1 MSDIQPGTPKK
12 KRKGLIVLGIILA
25 VLVVV
30 IGGCA
35 VLVAVVFSKSGDS
48 VDQANNAKTG
58 LVDGSYTMAPN
69 VKIVLSDKCSFG
81 GEVYDVDNAA
91 MGSKTVVGAGEQCAL
106 GTDTSVVAFTVTGG
120 EAEIISVR

>member
-35 VLVAVVFSKSGDS
+35 VLFAVVFSNAN
-48 VDQANNAKTG
+48 VDVADNARTG
-58 LVDGSYTMAPN
+58 LVDGSYSMIPN
-69 VKIVLSDKCSFG
+69 VKLVLSDKCSFG
-81 GEVYDVDNAA
+81 GEVYDVDNAS
-91 MGSKTVVGAGEQCAL
+91 MGSKTVA
-106 GTDTSVVAFTVTGG
+106 VTGG
-120 EAEIISVR
+120 LAPGPFDAGYC